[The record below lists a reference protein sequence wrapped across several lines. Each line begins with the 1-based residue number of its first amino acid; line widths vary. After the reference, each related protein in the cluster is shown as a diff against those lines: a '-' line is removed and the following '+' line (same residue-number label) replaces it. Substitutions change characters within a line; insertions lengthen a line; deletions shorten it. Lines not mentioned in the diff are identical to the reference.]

1 MSTVERKVLIPDG
14 DTTQPHQHGVC
25 AEALY
30 FRNRVLEIE
39 EKNGRRPFG
48 RVSRRQGEIKGC
60 LVEFIPRNE
69 AKKI

>member
-1 MSTVERKVLIPDG
+1 MNTAERKVLIPDG
-14 DTTQPHQHGVC
+14 DTTKPHQHEVC

-39 EKNGRRPFG
+39 DQNGRKSFSRI
-48 RVSRRQGEIKGC
+48 SRRQGEIKGC
-60 LVEFIPRNE
+60 LVEFIPRNQ

>member
-1 MSTVERKVLIPDG
+1 MQTAERKVLFPDG
-14 DTTQPHQHGVC
+14 DTIKPHQHGVC

-39 EKNGRRPFG
+39 DQNGRRPFG